1 MLVARECHYQS
12 EDGLRLFYREYGDES
27 APLTVVCLPGLTR
40 NSRDFKGLAL
50 HLARS
55 YRVLCPDL
63 RGRGFS
69 AWDPNHMNYHPATYV
84 RDIVKLIELTVPA
97 RLALVGTSLG
107 GLVSSLL
114 ARHGVPGLRAVV
126 LNDVGPE
133 LDPAGITR
141 IAGYVGNRGP
151 MRNWDAAVATVR
163 AINEI
168 ALPDLDE
175 TGWREFAEAVCRERE
190 DGSVVFDYDPGI
202 GQAFRDGAGGPI
214 DLWASFGA
222 LRDVDCLLLRGEIS
236 DILSRETVGKM
247 LELLPKLRVVEVPGR
262 GHAPLLV
269 EQACKETIDTM
280 MCQAARN

>member
-1 MLVARECHYQS
+1 MPVAHERYYQS

-27 APLTVVCLPGLTR
+27 APMTVICLPGLTR
-40 NSRDFKGLAL
+40 NSRDFKGLAR
-50 HLARS
+50 HLADH

-69 AWDPNHMNYHPATYV
+69 AWDPDYMNYHPETYV
-84 RDIVKLIELTVPA
+84 RDILKLIELTA
-97 RLALVGTSLG
+97 ANTLALVGTSLG

-151 MRNWDAAVATVR
+151 MENWDAAVAAVR

-175 TGWREFAEAVCRERE
+175 AGWREFAEAVCREKE
-190 DGSVVFDYDPGI
+190 DGSIAFDYDPAI
-202 GQAFRDGAGGPI
+202 GQAFRSGAGGVV

-222 LRDVDCLLLRGEIS
+222 LRDVNCLLLRGEIS
-236 DILSRETVGKM
+236 DILSRVTVSKM
-247 LELLPKLRVVEVPGR
+247 RDLLPKLRVVEVPGR

-269 EQACKETIDTM
+269 EHACKEAIDKM
-280 MCQAARN
+280 MSQAARH